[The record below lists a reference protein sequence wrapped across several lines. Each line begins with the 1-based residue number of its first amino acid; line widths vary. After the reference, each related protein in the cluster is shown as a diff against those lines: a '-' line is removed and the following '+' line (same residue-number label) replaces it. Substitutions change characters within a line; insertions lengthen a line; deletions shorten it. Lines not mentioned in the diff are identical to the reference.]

1 MVPPVDI
8 PTSNWCPPDR
18 ITFQNYSFSQEL
30 DSFHEERSDSPQ
42 TSASSAT
49 KSTIPNSPP
58 QKRRCMVKGESS
70 QSPEEASKYLNGD
83 NGIRFHIHPRDEI
96 KICDC
101 FLLGGCT
108 QGDSC
113 PLHHTRYPYHWQ
125 IRRRESKA
133 WQSVS
138 ESAQRHLEKLYCDT
152 GKEQIKFVD
161 KGGGV
166 GSIFLHSMKLVCFVG
181 PYDKVRRLSNTS
193 DPKENPHFPTEWEAY
208 WKSNGNWIK
217 YEESISQGLLAAYEQ
232 DKDSYT
238 FERQGHFFIVDLK
251 RRVQR
256 NRDKGYVH
264 LVQRR
269 PAYRP
274 LLSMVPHLMT
284 LPRRP
289 QGTVPSTSDVL
300 GENPKDGYCGSYPAA
315 WVPKPP
321 DGQAFLKM
329 EVLPTEVAYH
339 RVCALFHQSLSEEQ
353 TLVLGIYRI
362 RNDGLWKK
370 YTRQKAIMSHACSL
384 QEKQQLEKHL
394 FYGSAADF
402 LEPICQKNFDPS
414 FSRLH
419 APIYGRGCYFSKS
432 AIYSHRH
439 GQASKAGLRYMFLA
453 KVLVGK
459 TAVGHKLF
467 RHPLPMVPGGQLYN
481 SWVNSKSNTQVY
493 VISDNCQCYPYFL
506 ISYKMLS
513 DPVAVDG

>member
-1 MVPPVDI
+1 MGQNNSTGLPGQLRTRSAS
-8 PTSNWCPPDR
+8 PTQP
-18 ITFQNYSFSQEL
+18 QQEL
-30 DSFHEERSDSPQ
+30 DSFHEERSGSPQ
-42 TSASSAT
+42 TSASSASE
-49 KSTIPNSPP
+49 STIPNSPP
-58 QKRRCMVKGESS
+58 QKRMRTAKGESS
-70 QSPEEASKYLNGD
+70 QSPEEDSEYLGGD
-83 NGIRFHIHPRDEI
+83 NGVRFHIHPRDEI
-96 KICDC
+96 KICDR

-113 PLHHTRYPYHWQ
+113 PLHHTHYPYHWQ
-125 IRRRESKA
+125 IRRRDSKA

-161 KGGGV
+161 KGGAV

-193 DPKENPHFPTEWEAY
+193 DPKENPHFPTEWAAY
-208 WKSNGNWIK
+208 WKSNDNWKK
-217 YEESISQGLLAAYEQ
+217 YEEPISQGLLAAYEQ

-238 FERQGHFFIVDLK
+238 FERQGHFFTVDLK
-251 RRVQR
+251 RRVQW
-256 NRDKGYVH
+256 NRDKGYVR

-269 PAYRP
+269 PSYRP

-289 QGTVPSTSDVL
+289 WGTVPSTSDVL
-300 GENPKDGYCGSYPAA
+300 GENPKDGYCGSYPVA

-339 RVCALFHQSLSEEQ
+339 RVCALFHQSVSEEK

-362 RNDGLWKK
+362 RNDDLWEK
-370 YTRQKAIMSHACSL
+370 YTRKKAIMSHACSL
-384 QEKQQLEKHL
+384 QEKHQLEKHL

-402 LEPICQKNFDPS
+402 LEPICQNNFDPS

-467 RHPLPMVPGGQLYN
+467 RHPLPVVPGGQLFN
-481 SWVNSKSNTQVY
+481 SWVNSRSNTQVY

>member
-1 MVPPVDI
+1 MGQNNSTGLPGPLRTI
-8 PTSNWCPPDR
+8 STSHSQP
-18 ITFQNYSFSQEL
+18 QQEL

-49 KSTIPNSPP
+49 ESTIPNSPP
-58 QKRRCMVKGESS
+58 QKRRCMAKGESS
-70 QSPEEASKYLNGD
+70 QSPEEASKYLSGD

-125 IRRRESKA
+125 IRWRDSKA

-161 KGGGV
+161 KGGAV
-166 GSIFLHSMKLVCFVG
+166 GSIFLHSMKLVCFAG

-193 DPKENPHFPTEWEAY
+193 DPKENPRFPTEWAAY
-208 WKSNGNWIK
+208 WKSNGNWMK
-217 YEESISQGLLAAYEQ
+217 YEEPISQGLLAACEQ

-256 NRDKGYVH
+256 NRDKGYVR

-269 PAYRP
+269 PSYRP
-274 LLSMVPHLMT
+274 LLSMVPYLMT

-339 RVCALFHQSLSEEQ
+339 RVCALFHQSLSEEK

-362 RNDGLWKK
+362 RNDDLWEK
-370 YTRQKAIMSHACSL
+370 YTRRNSSWRSTSSMGALLTSWSPSARRTLTPASQGCTPPSTAGAAISPRAPSIHTATARQARPGYATCSWPRCWWARLLLGINFSDTPCPWCPVGSSTTPGSTAKAIPKCM
-384 QEKQQLEKHL
+384 
-394 FYGSAADF
+394 
-402 LEPICQKNFDPS
+402 
-414 FSRLH
+414 
-419 APIYGRGCYFSKS
+419 
-432 AIYSHRH
+432 
-439 GQASKAGLRYMFLA
+439 
-453 KVLVGK
+453 
-459 TAVGHKLF
+459 
-467 RHPLPMVPGGQLYN
+467 
-481 SWVNSKSNTQVY
+481 
-493 VISDNCQCYPYFL
+493 
-506 ISYKMLS
+506 
-513 DPVAVDG
+513 